1 MVPGKHTITQIYR
14 EALILAKIQKFDV
27 FNCLDI
33 MNNAEM
39 LEELKF
45 GSGDGT
51 LHYYL
56 YNYWVNDLKP
66 TDLGIVLV

>member
-56 YNYWVNDLKP
+56 YNY
-66 TDLGIVLV
+66 